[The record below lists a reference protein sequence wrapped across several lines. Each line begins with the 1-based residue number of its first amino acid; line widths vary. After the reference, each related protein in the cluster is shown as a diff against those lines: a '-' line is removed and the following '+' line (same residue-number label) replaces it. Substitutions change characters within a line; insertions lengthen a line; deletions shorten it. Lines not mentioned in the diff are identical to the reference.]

1 MTTND
6 KPMKSTSISSSSV
19 DLYTFENVDENH
31 NSTILQ
37 SMKLNIP
44 VNFNVLL
51 RDLKN
56 KELLHCKQSSLQ
68 QIYLYTFENVD
79 ENHNSTIL
87 QSMKLN
93 IPVNFNVLL
102 RDLKNKEQLH
112 CKQSS
117 LQ

>member
-1 MTTND
+1 MFAENSEKNATGALHELMTTND

-44 VNFNVLL
+44 VNFNVLS

-56 KELLHCKQSSLQ
+56 KELLHCKQSSL
-68 QIYLYTFENVD
+68 
-79 ENHNSTIL
+79 
-87 QSMKLN
+87 
-93 IPVNFNVLL
+93 
-102 RDLKNKEQLH
+102 
-112 CKQSS
+112 
-117 LQ
+117 